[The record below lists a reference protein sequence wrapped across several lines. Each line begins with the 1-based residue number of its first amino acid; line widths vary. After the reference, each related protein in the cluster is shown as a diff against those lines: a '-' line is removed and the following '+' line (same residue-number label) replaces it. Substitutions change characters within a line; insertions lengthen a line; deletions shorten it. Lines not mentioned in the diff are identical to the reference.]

1 MNQSGLLTTAEAA
14 RYLAVAEHTLEIWRS
29 TKRHRIPYIKIGKN
43 VRYRRQDLDAW
54 LVSRMIDADVAAA

>member
-54 LVSRMIDADVAAA
+54 LVSRMIVADVAAA